1 MVFFKKIEIFEIQ
14 NYNKLFF
21 QFYQSI
27 VFKKIVK
34 VLCCFI
40 VWIRDFIKKFCKTM
54 VFFQKKLRYLKS
66 KISTKFHH
74 LLFLFY
80 FFSAFFSHFVFYF
93 TYPNLSKN
101 YGIFYSVL
109 FQGIEILQTISG
121 KF

>member
-80 FFSAFFSHFVFYF
+80 FFSAFFSHFVFYL
-93 TYPNLSKN
+93 TYPTCPKIM
-101 YGIFYSVL
+101 GFFIVFY
-109 FQGIEILQTISG
+109 FKG
-121 KF
+121 

>member
-40 VWIRDFIKKFCKTM
+40 VWIRDFIKKIVKLW
-54 VFFQKKLRYLKS
+54 FFFKK
-66 KISTKFHH
+66 
-74 LLFLFY
+74 
-80 FFSAFFSHFVFYF
+80 
-93 TYPNLSKN
+93 N
-101 YGIFYSVL
+101 
-109 FQGIEILQTISG
+109 
-121 KF
+121 